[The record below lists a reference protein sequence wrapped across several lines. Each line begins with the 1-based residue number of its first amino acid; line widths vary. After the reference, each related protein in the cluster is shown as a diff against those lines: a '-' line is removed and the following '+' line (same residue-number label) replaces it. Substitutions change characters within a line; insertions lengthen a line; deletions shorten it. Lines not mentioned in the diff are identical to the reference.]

1 MADRIVVTSQKGG
14 VGKTTVAL
22 NLAPALAR
30 RGLRTALVDLD
41 PQGAIALSLA
51 KGDTEWRGMADVLVQ
66 QLAVREVLV
75 RTKEPG
81 LAILPRGR
89 LDPTDVREF
98 ERGVSA
104 PGVLDRA
111 LAELDHDFDVVIVD
125 TPSGLGA
132 IPRAAMASCGFALAI
147 EKAEALSMRS
157 ISQILRVIEHV
168 KSDENPELELL
179 GILPTMVELS
189 KDFSQAAMVTLWSG
203 FAGVLDATIPRSDVF
218 GRASHLG
225 LPLAYVGGK
234 VPPELRRFDAL
245 AGEIEGILRDRR
257 GKKAEDEQPRRE
269 FV

>member
-51 KGDTEWRGMADVLVQ
+51 KGDTEWRGLAEVLVQ
-66 QLAVREVLV
+66 QVPVREVLV

-98 ERGVSA
+98 ERGIGVA
-104 PGVLDRA
+104 GVLDGVLR
-111 LAELDHDFDVVIVD
+111 ELEHDFDVVLVD
-125 TPSGLGA
+125 TPSGLGT
-132 IPRAAMASCGFALAI
+132 IPRAALAACGWALAI

-157 ISQILRVIEHV
+157 IAQILRVIEHV
-168 KSDENPELELL
+168 KREENAGLELL

-189 KDFSQAAMVTLWSG
+189 KEFSQAAMVTLWSG
-203 FAGVLDATIPRSDVF
+203 FAGVLDSTIPRSDVF
-218 GRASHLG
+218 GRASHVG

-234 VPPELRRFDAL
+234 VPAELRRFDAL
-245 AGEIEGILRDRR
+245 AGEIEGILREGR
-257 GKKAEDEQPRRE
+257 GKKAEDDQPQRE